1 MSGTLLY
8 FCIFFAFGVLFC
20 SSVFSFPAQA
30 GPQNYCSRLV
40 KTCVALL
47 EACLRKNNKVP
58 EKNNFIAQ
66 RCAPVCLRKIQF
78 RKKRTLFAYAVRP
91 CVSGKHSSAKKLYSP
106 TLARVCQEIQFPEK
120 KNSPTLCARVSQ
132 ENKVP
137 EKRALFAK
145 FRKKSSGKKNL
156 FANAVCPCV
165 SGKQSR
171 EKNFIR
177 QRCAPVCLGKIYFRK
192 NTTSIRQRCALVCLR
207 QKIRNKR
214 ALLPN
219 AALPGVSDKYSCGK
233 TYSPTLAQENQ
244 VPAKFIRQCCAP
256 ACLRKIKFRENRT
269 LFANA
274 ARPRVSGKYSS
285 GRKEL
290 YSPTLRAHV
299 SRVPENNCIRQRC
312 APECENNFIRQ
323 RCAPV
328 CLRKRKFRKTRVSQN
343 VVPEKMEPQEAN

>member
-1 MSGTLLY
+1 MFFGFFFPRASWATKLLFHAGQNLRCATGSVSQNKNTKFRKKTTLLPNAARPCVSGKY
-8 FCIFFAFGVLFC
+8 
-20 SSVFSFPAQA
+20 SSGKKELYSPTLCARA
-30 GPQNYCSRLV
+30 SR
-40 KTCVALL
+40 
-47 EACLRKNNKVP
+47 ENKVP
-58 EKNNFIAQ
+58 EKKELIRQRCAPVCVRKFNFRRKRTLFANAVRSCVSGKKGLIRQ
-66 RCAPVCLRKIQF
+66 RCAPVCLGKI
-78 RKKRTLFAYAVRP
+78 
-91 CVSGKHSSAKKLYSP
+91 
-106 TLARVCQEIQFPEK
+106 
-120 KNSPTLCARVSQ
+120 
-132 ENKVP
+132 
-137 EKRALFAK
+137 K
-145 FRKKSSGKKNL
+145 FRKKELIRQRCVPVCLRKTKPEKKD
-156 FANAVCPCV
+156 
-165 SGKQSR
+165 
-171 EKNFIR
+171 FIR

-192 NTTSIRQRCALVCLR
+192 NANSIRQRCALVCLR
-207 QKIRNKR
+207 EKIRNKR

-299 SRVPENNCIRQRC
+299 SRVPENICIRQRC